1 MYWDTLTESDKK
13 TWSNYMIHRFIS
25 MKTDWI
31 EVANEIQRY
40 WELKPKN
47 LYQFYTDILPK
58 GRTFLRYTKSKKKS
72 KVEKWAMK
80 HLVDYFECSEREVE
94 EHLEL
99 LTKEQEGKLQKM
111 INNMLDVAADVVKE
125 YKDIDCSELQE
136 LSGSLTQ
143 INENSP
149 FLDEIFEGDSWKR
162 VVKNMPKKSKD
173 EDAS

>member
-1 MYWDTLTESDKK
+1 MSDK
-13 TWSNYMIHRFIS
+13 N
-25 MKTDWI
+25 
-31 EVANEIQRY
+31 
-40 WELKPKN
+40 
-47 LYQFYTDILPK
+47 
-58 GRTFLRYTKSKKKS
+58 KKDNKI
-72 KVEKWAMK
+72 
-80 HLVDYFECSEREVE
+80 
-94 EHLEL
+94 EL

-125 YKDIDCSELQE
+125 YKDIDCSEQQE